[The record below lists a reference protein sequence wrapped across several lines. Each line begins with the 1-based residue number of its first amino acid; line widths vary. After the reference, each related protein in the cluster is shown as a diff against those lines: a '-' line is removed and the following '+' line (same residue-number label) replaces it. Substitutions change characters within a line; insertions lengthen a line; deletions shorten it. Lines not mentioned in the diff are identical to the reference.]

1 MNWYTPLPMERR
13 LYVET
18 YGCQMNVADSELM
31 LGQLGRAGYT
41 RVEKPDE
48 ADVILVNTCAIREHA
63 EQRIYG
69 RLGELTRHKMRRPG
83 VVLGVAGCMAQ
94 HLRARLLERV
104 PQLDLV
110 VGPDGYRRLPE
121 LIDEARDE
129 PTLSVRLSRVETY
142 GDLAPARADGVR
154 AWVSIM
160 RGCDKFCAFCIVP
173 YVRGRERSLPADE
186 VMRQVEHAAAEG
198 FREVV
203 FLGQTVNAYRDTEA
217 GVDFAELLTRADRVE
232 GIARIRFTS
241 PHPSD
246 MTDRAIEAMAT
257 CAKVPPHLHLPLQSG
272 SDAVLSSM
280 RRIYTLAEYETLVA
294 KLRRAIPGIA
304 LSTDIIVGFPGET
317 EEDFQATREAMGRI
331 DYESAFIFKYS
342 PRSGAR
348 SADWAETVSEEEKT
362 RRITL
367 LIEEQKARSL
377 RKNEADVGST
387 VEVLVEGPTKRSPS
401 QWFGKSAPFK
411 TTVFPHRGERVGD
424 LLRVRVSAATPHAL
438 LGEGVRAAQFAAT
451 EDVLV

>member
-1 MNWYTPLPMERR
+1 MERR

-31 LGQLGRAGYT
+31 LGQLGRAGYR
-41 RVEKPDE
+41 RVEKPED

-69 RLGELTRHKMRRPG
+69 RLGELTRHKVRRPG
-83 VVLGVAGCMAQ
+83 VILGVAGCMAQ
-94 HLRARLLERV
+94 HLRNRLIERV
-104 PQLDLV
+104 PQVDLV

-198 FREVV
+198 FREIV
-203 FLGQTVNAYRDTEA
+203 FLGQTVNAYRDPEA
-217 GVDFAELLTRADRVE
+217 GVDFAELLRRANRVE

-246 MTDRAIEAMAT
+246 MTEGVIRAMAE
-257 CAKVPPHLHLPLQSG
+257 CEKVPPHLHLPLQSG

-280 RRIYTLAEYETLVA
+280 RRIYTMSEYQALVA
-294 KLRRAIPGIA
+294 RFRSAIPGIA

-317 EEDFQATREAMGRI
+317 GEDFEATRRAMERL

-342 PRSGAR
+342 PRPGAR
-348 SADWAETVSEEEKT
+348 SAEWPETVSEEEKT

-377 RKNEADVGST
+377 RKNETDVDRT
-387 VEVLVEGPTKRSPS
+387 VEVLVEGPTKRS
-401 QWFGKSAPFK
+401 QDEWFGKSAHFK
-411 TTVFPHRGERVGD
+411 TTIFPHRGERIGD
-424 LLRVRVSAATPHAL
+424 LLRVSVAAATPHAI
-438 LGEGVRAAQFAAT
+438 LGEGVRAASCAGM

>member
-1 MNWYTPLPMERR
+1 MERR

-31 LGQLGRAGYT
+31 LGQLGRAGYK
-41 RVEKPDE
+41 RVETPED

-69 RLGELTRHKMRRPG
+69 RLGELTRHKVRRPG
-83 VVLGVAGCMAQ
+83 VILGVAGCMAQ
-94 HLRARLLERV
+94 HLRNRLIERV
-104 PQLDLV
+104 PQVDLV

-198 FREVV
+198 FREIV
-203 FLGQTVNAYRDTEA
+203 FLGQTVNAYRDPDA
-217 GVDFAELLTRADRVE
+217 GVDFAELLRRANRVE

-246 MTDRAIEAMAT
+246 MTEGVIRAMAE
-257 CAKVPPHLHLPLQSG
+257 CEKVPPHLHLPLQSG

-280 RRIYTLAEYETLVA
+280 RRIYSMSEYEALVA
-294 KLRRAIPGIA
+294 RFRSAIPGIA

-317 EEDFQATREAMGRI
+317 EEDFEATRRAMERL
-331 DYESAFIFKYS
+331 DYDSAFIFKYS
-342 PRSGAR
+342 PRPGAR
-348 SADWAETVSEEEKT
+348 SAEWPETVREEEKT

-377 RKNEADVGST
+377 RKNETEVDGT
-387 VEVLVEGPTKRSPS
+387 VEVLVEGPTKRS
-401 QWFGKSAPFK
+401 QDEWFGKSAHFK

-424 LLRVRVSAATPHAL
+424 LLRVSVAAATPHAL
-438 LGEGVRAAQFAAT
+438 LGEGVRAAQNAGT

>member
-1 MNWYTPLPMERR
+1 MERG
-13 LYVET
+13 LYIET

-31 LGQLGRAGYT
+31 LGQLDRAGYR
-41 RVEKPDE
+41 RVERPED

-69 RLGELTRHKMRRPG
+69 RLGELTRHKLRRPG

-94 HLRARLLERV
+94 HLRSRLIERV
-104 PQLDLV
+104 PQVDLV

-121 LIDEARDE
+121 LIDGAREE
-129 PTLSVRLSRVETY
+129 PTLAVRLSRVETY
-142 GDLAPARADGVR
+142 GDLVPARADGVR

-198 FREVV
+198 FREIV
-203 FLGQTVNAYRDTEA
+203 FLGQTVNAYRDAEA
-217 GVDFAELLTRADRVE
+217 GVDFAELLLRANRVE

-246 MTDRAIEAMAT
+246 MTERAIEAMAS
-257 CAKVPPHLHLPLQSG
+257 CEKVPPHLHLPLQSG
-272 SDAVLSSM
+272 SDSVLASM
-280 RRIYTLAEYETLVA
+280 RRIYSIGAYEDLVA
-294 KLRRAIPGIA
+294 RLRGAIPGLA

-317 EEDFQATREAMGRI
+317 EADFEATRAAMDRI
-331 DYESAFIFKYS
+331 GYESAFIFKYS
-342 PRSGAR
+342 PRPGAR
-348 SADWAETVSEEEKT
+348 SADWPETVSEEEKT

-367 LIEEQKARSL
+367 LIEEQKERSL
-377 RKNEADVGST
+377 LKNQADLGST
-387 VEVLVEGPTKRSPS
+387 VEILVEGPTKRTPVE
-401 QWFGKSAPFK
+401 WFGKSAHFK

-424 LLRVRVSAATPHAL
+424 LVPVRVAAATPHAL
-438 LGEGVRAAQFAAT
+438 LGEGVRSAHFAAV
-451 EDVLV
+451 EDVLA

>member
-1 MNWYTPLPMERR
+1 MERR

-31 LGQLGRAGYT
+31 LGQLGRAGYR
-41 RVEKPDE
+41 RVESPED

-69 RLGELTRHKMRRPG
+69 RLGELTRHKLRRPG

-94 HLRARLLERV
+94 HLRSKLMARV
-104 PQLDLV
+104 PQVDLV

-121 LIDEARDE
+121 LIDEAREE
-129 PTLSVRLSRVETY
+129 PTLAVRLSRDETY
-142 GDLAPARADGVR
+142 GDLVPARADGVR

-173 YVRGRERSLPADE
+173 YVRGRERSLPAAE

-198 FREVV
+198 FREIV
-203 FLGQTVNAYRDTEA
+203 FLGQTVNAYRDAEA
-217 GVDFAELLTRADRVE
+217 GVDFAELLHRADRVE

-257 CAKVPPHLHLPLQSG
+257 CGKVAPHRHLPLQSG

-294 KLRRAIPGIA
+294 KIRRAIPGIA

-317 EEDFQATREAMGRI
+317 EEDFEATRAVMARI
-331 DYESAFIFKYS
+331 GYESAFLFKYS
-342 PRSGAR
+342 PRPGAR
-348 SADWAETVSEEEKT
+348 SAEWAETVAEEEKT

-377 RKNEADVGST
+377 LKHEADVGST
-387 VEVLVEGPTKRSPS
+387 VEVLVEGPTKRTPGN
-401 QWFGKSAPFK
+401 WFGKSAHFK

-424 LLRVRVSAATPHAL
+424 LLPVRIAAATPHAL
-438 LGEGVRAAQFAAT
+438 LGEGVRAAQLAAT
-451 EDVLV
+451 EDVLA